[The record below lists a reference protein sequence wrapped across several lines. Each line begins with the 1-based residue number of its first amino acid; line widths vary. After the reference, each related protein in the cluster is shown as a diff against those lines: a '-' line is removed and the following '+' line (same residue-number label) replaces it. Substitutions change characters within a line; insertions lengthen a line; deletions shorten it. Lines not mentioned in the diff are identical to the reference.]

1 MASSDDR
8 PTGYRTP
15 HEPPSGGAGDVPREA
30 LGRHELPF
38 VGPVDLELALGR
50 PLRLDLGPDA
60 LDLEPGSGLVARAP
74 ELPTLELRRLRID
87 LVQGTVSA
95 DADALGPFFLR
106 SAGLAL
112 RRVLRALFGWQP
124 GRGLPERLVQNLPL
138 DPWTGARRL
147 WAGPARASLW
157 LDPQA
162 RLAAQLRGDRAEL
175 VLTHAA
181 ELRVLGLVLPI
192 LGVRLLFADARLAID
207 PGPAGPL
214 RRALLRLAAWIG
226 TRWLR
231 RRLPA
236 AMTIPGYDLLADE
249 QRRTRLLDLLRRLRG
264 GRRRGGPSEQ
274 VPRDSADAT
283 GSQDQALPR
292 RLAALR
298 AELGALRLG
307 ASAVPEGARVLA
319 RIPLGARGEAV
330 LATDRGA
337 DVILTKTR
345 GALRLDAPA
354 GLYLLADELPELA
367 ALRLSGAVLGLGP
380 AAPALEILTAPGFGP
395 LLRALAARLS
405 QQIILPRLPLELLRA
420 HGLIGGADDEH
431 VVLRRRF
438 GPDAGVVL
446 RTAAGAALEL
456 RHGPEALTVH
466 CAAGLQIAFEGLA
479 LIPDLTLRRLELRW
493 DEGALRVDASPDLG
507 DFGALAL
514 AQLLRQ
520 RVALP
525 PQLGLRLAPG
535 PTLDPLLAEEFP
547 VLAARLEVAMV
558 GALEVRLDPDDQ
570 LALRLAPAALGLTS
584 ARALVLV
591 APDLQLALRLRDARY
606 SLRDGAIALTS
617 DPPLG
622 DYLTALIARC
632 VARFA
637 LPPLRARLPLWPEAQ
652 LDQPWRIA
660 QVPPTAS
667 GPRAALDLPVG
678 AGLALVRGPDA
689 LELRP
694 EAPLQITPEDAPLV
708 AEFALRSLRYE
719 PARAELELG
728 ADPPPGPLLHE
739 LLRRALARFVPQPVL
754 GDALARAGLPRPGPL
769 PPPLPPPPGVLVWE
783 TLAPRLGALR
793 VSLDA
798 ARTLEVSLDRHGAR
812 IGFGAGATLR
822 AVGLGVVVLL
832 DAVELSFLPWTL
844 ELRARPALGELEH
857 QLLSHAL
864 RGLFAAFMRHFWP
877 SDRSPRAGHD
887 TLLALGGDKPWGP
900 LKICVARGGAIDLRI
915 DREGLA
921 LRSAAGLFVTGE
933 AIDWLPDFYLHELA
947 LQADGAV
954 RLGIS
959 GIVEQAYHEAAP
971 VSPITQAVL
980 AHLYRVLVAPRIPA
994 VWSERLGLPRLPAPP
1009 AISHDPARI
1018 VLFEAELPGGHG
1030 PLTVSAGPGDTL
1042 TLHASEVE
1050 IAVESKLGL
1059 VAAMPGLRLALQ
1071 LRGARYHLQ
1080 TGEVQVGG
1088 LGQLENALI
1097 EAVLQRAF
1105 AGRGGAPGAG
1115 VQAILDRFP
1124 LDAAGRRLIF
1134 QHPLVNMAL
1143 QPGTGI
1149 RVRLDD
1155 QGLHIDAE
1163 PALVVD
1169 GPGRLQYSV
1178 CGLRYRFDLA
1188 RFEVEVAGDTSF
1200 ADLFEGVLDRRAEKR
1215 LNDMLLPLLPA
1226 AMRTPGYHLTSDPRV
1241 RDNVA
1246 ELIRAISRR
1255 GD

>member
-1 MASSDDR
+1 MAPSDDR

-15 HEPPSGGAGDVPREA
+15 HEAPSGTAGDVPREA
-30 LGRHELPF
+30 LGRRELPV

-106 SAGLAL
+106 AAGLAL
-112 RRVLRALFGWQP
+112 QRVLRALFGWQP
-124 GRGLPERLVQNLPL
+124 GRGLAEHLVQNLPL

-162 RLAAQLRGDRAEL
+162 RLAAQLSGDRAEL

-207 PGPAGPL
+207 PGPAGLL

-264 GRRRGGPSEQ
+264 GPRRGRPSEQ
-274 VPRDSADAT
+274 VPQDSADTT
-283 GSQDQALPR
+283 GSQGQALAR

-298 AELGALRLG
+298 AELGALRLDAG
-307 ASAVPEGARVLA
+307 AVPEDARVLA

-354 GLYLLADELPELA
+354 GLYLLIDALPELA
-367 ALRLSGAVLGLGP
+367 ALRVSGAVLALS
-380 AAPALEILTAPGFGP
+380 AAPTIELHTAPGFGP
-395 LLRALAARLS
+395 LLRALARRLC
-405 QQIILPRLPLELLRA
+405 QRLLVPRLPLDLLRE
-420 HGLIGGADDEH
+420 HGLLGGAEGEH

-438 GPDAGVVL
+438 SADAGVVL
-446 RTAAGAALEL
+446 RTDAGADLEI
-456 RHGPEALTVH
+456 RHGAEALTVH
-466 CAAGLQIAFEGLA
+466 CAAGLQIAFEGLS

-493 DEGALRVDASPDLG
+493 DEGALRVEATPDLG

-520 RVALP
+520 RVTLP
-525 PQLGLRLAPG
+525 PQLGLRLAAG

-547 VLAARLEVAMV
+547 VLAARLELALV

-570 LALRLAPAALGLTS
+570 LALHLAPAELGLTS
-584 ARALVLV
+584 ARALVLS

-606 SLRDGAIALTS
+606 ALRDGALVLGS

-622 DYLTALIARC
+622 DYLTALVARC
-632 VARFA
+632 LVRFA

-652 LDQPWRIA
+652 PDRPWRIA
-660 QVPPTAS
+660 QVPATPS
-667 GPRAALDLPVG
+667 GARAALDLPAG
-678 AGLALVRGPDA
+678 AALALERGPDA
-689 LELRP
+689 LELRAD
-694 EAPLQITPEDAPLV
+694 APLQITPEDAPLV

-719 PARAELELG
+719 PGRADLELG

-754 GDALARAGLPRPGPL
+754 GDALARAGLPRPAAL
-769 PPPLPPPPGVLVWE
+769 PPPPPPPPGVLVWE

-798 ARTLEVSLDRHGAR
+798 ARTLEVSLDRRGAR
-812 IGFGAGATLR
+812 IEFGAGATLR

-844 ELRARPALGELEH
+844 DLRARPALGELEH
-857 QLLSHAL
+857 LLLSHAL
-864 RGLFAAFMRHFWP
+864 RGLFATFMRHFWP

-900 LKICVARGGAIDLRI
+900 LKICVARGGAIDLRL

-921 LRSAAGLFVTGE
+921 LRSTAGLFVTGE

-947 LQADGAV
+947 LQADGGV

-959 GIVEQAYHEAAP
+959 GIVEQAYHEAAA

-994 VWSERLGLPRLPAPP
+994 VWSERLGLPRLSMPP
-1009 AISHDPARI
+1009 AISHDPGRV

-1030 PLTVSAGPGDTL
+1030 ALTVSTGPGDTL

-1050 IAVESKLGL
+1050 ISVESKLGL

-1097 EAVLQRAF
+1097 EAVLQRTF

-1115 VQAILDRFP
+1115 VQALLDRFP
-1124 LDAAGRRLIF
+1124 VDSAGRRLIF

-1143 QPGTGI
+1143 QPSTGI

-1155 QGLHIDAE
+1155 EGLHIDAE
-1163 PALVVD
+1163 PALMVD

-1226 AMRTPGYHLTSDPRV
+1226 AMRTPGYRLTRDPRV

-1255 GD
+1255 R